1 MNKKRYE
8 VCRYV
13 TQIVVVEADSWEA
26 AREQARGVFKS
37 STWPEHSLW
46 SVNCKESIDPHID
59 VFEVDCYQKSYPHK
73 YIEPKQTNDEEV

>member
-26 AREQARGVFKS
+26 AREQARDVFKS
-37 STWPEHSLW
+37 STWPEW
-46 SVNCKESIDPHID
+46 KESIDPHID
-59 VFEVDCYQKSYPHK
+59 VFEVNC
-73 YIEPKQTNDEEV
+73 